1 MHNWITLLLI
11 SLALPQGEPSTTP
24 RQLSETLAAV
34 SLNVKE
40 SRDVLP
46 DFLCD
51 EKVTSTQFKD
61 GKKQDQKIV
70 ESIFSI
76 QQSRE
81 HRQILAVDGKP
92 AKKGAKMP
100 GLPVNIAGS
109 FNYMILATFSPQSLQ
124 WYEFAPGQKAEALRR
139 MVVQFETKKDQ
150 KEMVWNINGTALAAH
165 DTGQAWIDTASMQ
178 VVRLERN
185 LLNLKGN
192 PSKWKITIDQAP
204 FVIGEKEFWLPKT
217 FLTEITERD
226 PRRTGTF
233 VAEYTNCKKFTAE
246 VTFRVQDK

>member
-1 MHNWITLLLI
+1 MHNWMTSLLI
-11 SLALPQGEPSTTP
+11 SLALLQGDPSTPP
-24 RQLSETLAAV
+24 RQLSEILAAV

-40 SRDVLP
+40 SHDVLP
-46 DFLCD
+46 DFLCS
-51 EKVTSTQFKD
+51 EKVTSSQFKD
-61 GKKQDQKIV
+61 GKQQEQKVV

-100 GLPVNIAGS
+100 GLPVNITGS
-109 FNYMILATFSPQSLQ
+109 FNYLILATFSPQSLQ
-124 WYEFAPGQKAEALRR
+124 WHDFAPGQKTEAPGRT
-139 MVVQFETKKDQ
+139 VVQFETTRDQ
-150 KEMVWNINGTALAAH
+150 KEMVWDIGGADLTAH

-185 LLNLKGN
+185 LLNLKGKA
-192 PSKWKITIDQAP
+192 SKWKITIDQAP
-204 FVIGEKEFWLPKT
+204 FVIGEREFWLPKT

-233 VAEYTNCKKFTAE
+233 LAEYTNCKKFTAE
-246 VTFRVQDK
+246 VTIRVQE